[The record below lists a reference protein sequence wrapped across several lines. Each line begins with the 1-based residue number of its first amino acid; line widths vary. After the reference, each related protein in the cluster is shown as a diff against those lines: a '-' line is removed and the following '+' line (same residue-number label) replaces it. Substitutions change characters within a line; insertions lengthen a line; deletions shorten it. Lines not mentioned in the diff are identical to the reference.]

1 MKRVV
6 VTSSLAAV
14 RDKSRNTGGHVYTEV
29 CYLTPNITP
38 NLTYDRADWCSVT
51 AEDVKKDSALGYV
64 GSKTLAEQ
72 AAWKYIEK
80 EKPSFALSVVS
91 I

>member
-1 MKRVV
+1 M
-6 VTSSLAAV
+6 
-14 RDKSRNTGGHVYTEV
+14 
-29 CYLTPNITP
+29 
-38 NLTYDRADWCSVT
+38 T

-72 AAWKYIEK
+72 AAWKYVEK